1 MSEQTQNIF
10 FVVVKAGYPALSLVL
25 AIVSGASDAYGNL
38 VVGYLSNVLT
48 LITIAAA
55 CIGASSTGCSSADD
69 KIALTFRNN
78 HALRLHMHNG
88 ILRKLWCRNNYL
100 DCGANTSPSHG
111 PKGSGTVKKIE
122 FQPTK
127 LLFIDCTWIKKGKYQ
142 CVVIESTFISK
153 ERDRTSLL

>member
-1 MSEQTQNIF
+1 MSDQTQNIF

-78 HALRLHMHNG
+78 HALG
-88 ILRKLWCRNNYL
+88 QLWCTCRNNYL

-142 CVVIESTFISK
+142 WVVIESTFTSK
-153 ERDRTSLL
+153 RER